1 MKSKKAIGCLIMLLL
16 VTQFLQNANA
26 IPVGGDAY
34 GDLYTATFDIG
45 SGSATVDFKAYKYTS
60 GEFVYFVY
68 TYQIF
73 NQDSDIGLSFFSV
86 AIPEG
91 ADAWSPGL
99 DSDPISGYIDP
110 VPGSWTVAGS
120 PPQSVNCL
128 FADTIDNTQSS
139 ALLWFVSGH
148 EPGLS
153 KGTLFGI
160 SSGIPYYATGD
171 LPAPIPEP
179 ATLAL
184 LGIGTLITLT
194 RKAKAARVALET
206 NK

>member
-1 MKSKKAIGCLIMLLL
+1 MKSKKAVGCLIMLLL

-26 IPVGGDAY
+26 IPVGGLLY
-34 GDLYTATFDIG
+34 GDPCTTTFDIG
-45 SGSATVDFKAYKYTS
+45 SGSATVDCEVYKYTS
-60 GEFVYFVY
+60 GEFIY

-91 ADAWSPGL
+91 ANAWSPGL

-179 ATLAL
+179 ATLVL
-184 LGIGTLITLT
+184 LGIGALITLT
-194 RKAKAARVALET
+194 RKAKAA
-206 NK
+206 